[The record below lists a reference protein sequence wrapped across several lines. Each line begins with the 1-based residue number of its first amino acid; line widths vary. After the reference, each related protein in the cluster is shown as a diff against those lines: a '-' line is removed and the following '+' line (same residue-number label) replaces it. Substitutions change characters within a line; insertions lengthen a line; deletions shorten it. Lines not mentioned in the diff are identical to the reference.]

1 LKPAGLI
8 NAPPRAKCCAMTEAR
23 DMADSFLDRLG
34 RFLARRLHSANAGYE
49 PYTPSDP
56 TTLSRT
62 LQPGDIVLV
71 EGNQKVSAAIKYLTQ
86 STWSHA
92 ALYVGDALKPDEPS
106 GPDYPQLVEVNL
118 GEGCVAVP
126 LSKYS
131 RFNTR
136 ICRPVGL
143 TPEDR
148 AAVVSYMV
156 ERLGV
161 RYDMKNIFDLLRYF
175 FPTPPVPVRW
185 RRRMIAF
192 GSGDPDPCHLLL
204 DDRPGLPVGS
214 LPDPAGG
221 DTRSRQAKGGF
232 RVLPAGNPSH
242 PAPFPVRAAGFR
254 PLALLQG
261 CQTDARIRLRLQ
273 GSRMGAQAIGSFA
286 RTEGVLRGCR
296 LTIPC
301 LRREIGCNKGVF
313 MTESADTDG
322 TVRTHGRVFHPKI
335 LTTLRSMMV
344 RHFFRTW
351 APD

>member
-1 LKPAGLI
+1 LI
-8 NAPPRAKCCAMTEAR
+8 NAPSQAKCCAMTEAR

-92 ALYVGDALKPDEPS
+92 ALYVGNALKPDEQS

-192 GSGDPDPCHLLL
+192 GSGDP
-204 DDRPGLPVGS
+204 
-214 LPDPAGG
+214 
-221 DTRSRQAKGGF
+221 TRAICS
-232 RVLPAGNPSH
+232 SM
-242 PAPFPVRAAGFR
+242 
-254 PLALLQG
+254 
-261 CQTDARIRLRLQ
+261 I
-273 GSRMGAQAIGSFA
+273 AQAFQSVHYPILPEVTRAPGRQRADS
-286 RTEGVLRGCR
+286 EYS
-296 LTIPC
+296 
-301 LRREIGCNKGVF
+301 RREILHIRHHSLFAPRDFDLSPYFRVVKPTLEYGFDYKAL
-313 MTESADTDG
+313 EWSHKPPAPSAGPSASSG
-322 TVRTHGRVFHPKI
+322 TG
-335 LTTLRSMMV
+335 
-344 RHFFRTW
+344 
-351 APD
+351 D